1 MLNQSQIDEL
11 TAEEFSCFLS
21 NEEEFCNEHAQIAY
35 DRALHLYT
43 KAHLACLGDLFSF
56 SDGGQ
61 NWIGSLDSTM
71 SQDMTFGLHDLHCM
85 STSVC

>member
-1 MLNQSQIDEL
+1 MLNQNQIDLL
-11 TAEEFSCFLS
+11 TAQEYSHFLS
-21 NEEEFCNEHAQIAY
+21 DEEEFCNENPQIAD

-43 KAHLACLGDLFSF
+43 NEHLDCLGDLYAF

-71 SQDMTFGLHDLHCM
+71 SQDMTFGLQTQRCI
-85 STSVC
+85 STAVC